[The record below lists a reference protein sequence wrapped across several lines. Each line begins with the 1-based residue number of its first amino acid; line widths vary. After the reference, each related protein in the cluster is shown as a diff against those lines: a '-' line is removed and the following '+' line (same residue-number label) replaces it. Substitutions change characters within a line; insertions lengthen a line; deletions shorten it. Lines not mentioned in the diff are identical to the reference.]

1 MFFDEMGGEGEGRV
15 NFCHTSTDNPTVM
28 MTFTFY

>member
-1 MFFDEMGGEGEGRV
+1 MFLDEMGGGEGRV